1 MPPAPDSRIGLL
13 LVQLGTPDAP
23 RPREVRRYL
32 REFLSDPRVLNMP
45 ALARKLLL
53 EGIILPTRPR
63 KSAAAYA
70 KIWTD
75 AGSPLLLHSQA
86 LTAGVAKAL
95 GSDFV
100 VELGMR
106 YGSPSIADALER
118 LGDAD
123 VDRVV
128 VLPLFPQYSAATTAS
143 VLAKVQEEHGR
154 YWDVR
159 PLTTI
164 GDFYDDPAFIEAWR
178 QVASAALDD
187 YAADHVLFS
196 YHGLPESQIRESDPT
211 GSFCL
216 GQDDCCASIRT
227 ANRHCYRAQCHRTT
241 SLVVEALGLDPAHTT
256 TSFQSRLGR
265 TPWIRPYTDEVV
277 ADLRERG
284 VEHLAVLSPAFVADN
299 LETLEEL
306 GMQLA
311 EQWAELGGK
320 SMKLVP
326 SLNDHPAWV
335 EALAS
340 LVLRHVG
347 EAPSGG

>member
-1 MPPAPDSRIGLL
+1 MQPKPTLRTGVL

-32 REFLSDPRVLNMP
+32 REFLSDPRVLDMP

-70 KIWTD
+70 RIWTE
-75 AGSPLLLHSQA
+75 AGSPLMVHSVA
-86 LTAGVAKAL
+86 LRDGVAKAL
-95 GSDFV
+95 GDDFV
-100 VELGMR
+100 VELAMR
-106 YGSPSIADALER
+106 YGRPGIAAALER

-123 VDRVV
+123 VDRIV

-143 VLAKVQEEHGR
+143 ILARVQEEQGR

-164 GDFYDDPAFIEAWR
+164 GDFYDEADFIEAWR
-178 QVASAALDD
+178 QVAASALEGYD
-187 YAADHVLFS
+187 ADHVLFS
-196 YHGLPESQIRESDPT
+196 YHGLPESQVRESDPT

-216 GQDDCCASIRT
+216 GQDDCCARIRAT
-227 ANRHCYRAQCHRTT
+227 NRHCYRAQCHRTT
-241 SLVVEALGLDPAHTT
+241 VLVSEALGLDPERTT

-277 ADLRERG
+277 VDLRQRG

-311 EQWAELGGK
+311 EQWTGLGGK
-320 SMKLVP
+320 SLKLVP
-326 SLNDHPAWV
+326 SLNAHPAWV
-335 EALAS
+335 DAVAG
-340 LVLRHVG
+340 LVRRSVRQG
-347 EAPSGG
+347 

>member
-1 MPPAPDSRIGLL
+1 MPPSPPSRIGVL

-45 ALARKLLL
+45 AIARKLLL
-53 EGIILPTRPR
+53 EGVILPTRPR

-75 AGSPLLLHSQA
+75 AGSPLMVHSQA
-86 LTAGVAKAL
+86 LALGVSKAL
-95 GSDFV
+95 GSDFEV
-100 VELGMR
+100 VLAMR
-106 YGSPSIADALER
+106 YGQPSIAAGLER

-123 VDRVV
+123 VDRVL

-143 VLAKVQEEHGR
+143 VLAHVQEEQSR

-164 GDFYDDPAFIEAWR
+164 GDFFDDPAFIDAWR
-178 QVASAALDD
+178 QVAGDALDG
-187 YAADHVLFS
+187 YEADHVLFS

-211 GSFCL
+211 GTFCL
-216 GQDDCCASIRT
+216 AQDDCCAAIRT
-227 ANRHCYRAQCHRTT
+227 ANRNCYRAQCHRTT
-241 SLVVEALGLDPAHTT
+241 ALIVDALGLDPAATT

-265 TPWIRPYTDEVV
+265 TPWIKPYTDEVV
-277 ADLRERG
+277 HELRDRG

-311 EQWAELGGK
+311 EQWAELGGQ

-335 EALAS
+335 EAVAALVRRHAGAS
-340 LVLRHVG
+340 AG
-347 EAPSGG
+347 A